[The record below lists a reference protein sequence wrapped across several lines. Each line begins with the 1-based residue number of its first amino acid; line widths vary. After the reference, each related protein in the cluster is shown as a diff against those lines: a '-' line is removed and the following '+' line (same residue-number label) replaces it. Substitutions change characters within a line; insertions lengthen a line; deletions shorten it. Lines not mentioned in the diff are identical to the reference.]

1 MEEKPKKLS
10 FLRREFVK
18 KKFMA
23 KPYSYPIGFRNK
35 KSLCIQRLFL
45 FTIDFLSESQ
55 FPEIIGT
62 VKIGLFDRYRRPAQ
76 IMRQRRSVGTFIEIS
91 REDFSGNCP
100 PSSPISSKGM
110 ATNKFHEKSPS
121 ISQNGLL
128 PTDE

>member
-1 MEEKPKKLS
+1 MEEKPKNLS
-10 FLRREFVK
+10 FLRKEFVK

-91 REDFSGNCP
+91 RETLRQLP
-100 PSSPISSKGM
+100 AVKPY
-110 ATNKFHEKSPS
+110 KFKRY
-121 ISQNGLL
+121 GDL
-128 PTDE
+128 